1 MNYLNFSVRTA
12 FDIFLFR
19 VQGTRYFTAMQNY
32 GGFCR
37 ANVILTGDYPAED
50 EGDDLDEEL

>member
-1 MNYLNFSVRTA
+1 M
-12 FDIFLFR
+12 FDRQPVSYAHFFR
-19 VQGTRYFTAMQNY
+19 LQGTRYFTAMQNY